1 MIIGNL
7 VNTVMILHYTVLD
20 SSQSQQCIFD
30 SSSEFYLA
38 RYLWHISWCWCRC
51 RYRPFFIILC
61 WFLKCI
67 RRRNGRGV
75 LISSHCSNNSEIL
88 NCYFNTVTACSDLV
102 CILCMR
108 SQHCSAVIRWSGW
121 TLAVTF
127 SWWHCHK
134 NIFLIV
140 IITYDCI

>member
-61 WFLKCI
+61 WFL
-67 RRRNGRGV
+67 
-75 LISSHCSNNSEIL
+75 
-88 NCYFNTVTACSDLV
+88 
-102 CILCMR
+102 
-108 SQHCSAVIRWSGW
+108 
-121 TLAVTF
+121 
-127 SWWHCHK
+127 
-134 NIFLIV
+134 
-140 IITYDCI
+140 